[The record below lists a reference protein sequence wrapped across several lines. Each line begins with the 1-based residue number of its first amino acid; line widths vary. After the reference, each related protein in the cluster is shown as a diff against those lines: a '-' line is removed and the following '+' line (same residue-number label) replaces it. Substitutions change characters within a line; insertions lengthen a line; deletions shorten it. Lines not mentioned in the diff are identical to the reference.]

1 METSPAELADPKCSI
16 VVPCFNEEASI
27 ENTVLQLLEI
37 IGTDSA
43 YEIIVVDDGST
54 DRSPE
59 FISTLVSES
68 PIIKAVRHERTG
80 GYGAALKSG
89 IRKARASLIAITDAD
104 GTYPNQVIPDL
115 IESLLQ
121 NDLDMVVGS
130 RTGERVSYPMI
141 RKIPKVFLKKYASW
155 LARREIPDLNSGLR
169 VFRKAAVDRF
179 VNILPN
185 GFSFTTTITLAM
197 MTNNY
202 EVRFHPINYSDRVGK
217 SKIRPIR
224 DTINFIQLM
233 VRTGMYF
240 APIRVFAP
248 IGLILF
254 IASILSMGY
263 DFFVANNLSE
273 KTLILSMASINVV
286 MFALLADMIDKRSA
300 R

>member
-1 METSPAELADPKCSI
+1 
-16 VVPCFNEEASI
+16 V
-27 ENTVLQLLEI
+27 
-37 IGTDSA
+37 
-43 YEIIVVDDGST
+43 
-54 DRSPE
+54 
-59 FISTLVSES
+59 
-68 PIIKAVRHERTG
+68 
-80 GYGAALKSG
+80 
-89 IRKARASLIAITDAD
+89 
-104 GTYPNQVIPDL
+104 
-115 IESLLQ
+115 
-121 NDLDMVVGS
+121 
-130 RTGERVSYPMI
+130 
-141 RKIPKVFLKKYASW
+141 
-155 LARREIPDLNSGLR
+155 
-169 VFRKAAVDRF
+169 VDRF